1 MTKHLFELAMEPQAV
16 KSPTSEWQGEF
27 AGETAT
33 TAARQRTRVASAGQ
47 NQVAPVASGIVR
59 MPADVLQALRQKRE
73 PLAVQLAA
81 RNGLRD
87 LTELT
92 YLIFLARHPNRQ
104 GRWLKRREPQF
115 AQFSREWTEIR
126 ERIVRPALAQQ
137 SGGLTARSALPGQ
150 AAEIPFAYEIDTEG
164 GPAEGTVAA
173 VALGFEVLK
182 STISTM
188 TQGDIEVTWPISQ
201 IGVTWPGKPNIAY
214 KALNRSELIIVYHKA
229 NPISGIEQVNVKLR
243 CHVVYNGPE
252 VQATFSF
259 DAGGKRSRLM
269 RETNIVINNPLS
281 LETRPAPEQW
291 RRVGVREY
299 PIIRIPVEFMVDHP
313 WPQDNLN
320 MTFMLV
326 LSGMYGFGAGP
337 GSSQHIVDKKV
348 VWN

>member
-1 MTKHLFELAMEPQAV
+1 MRDSFELATEPQA
-16 KSPTSEWQGEF
+16 SEWLGELTDEAGTTSTRSKPGAAAQGQHKSAPSA
-27 AGETAT
+27 AGVV
-33 TAARQRTRVASAGQ
+33 Q
-47 NQVAPVASGIVR
+47 
-59 MPADVLQALRQKRE
+59 MPAAVLQALRQRRE

-81 RNGLRD
+81 RSGLRD

-92 YLIFLARHPNRQ
+92 YLVFLARHPQRQ
-104 GRWLKRREPQF
+104 GRWLKRREPKF
-115 AQFSREWTEIR
+115 AQFAHEWTEIR

-137 SGGLTARSALPGQ
+137 SGGAAAHPSRIGQ
-150 AAEIPFAYEIDTEG
+150 ARESPFAYEMDTEG

-173 VALGFEVLK
+173 VALGFEILK
-182 STISTM
+182 TSISSV
-188 TQGDIEVTWPISQ
+188 TQGDLKVTWPISP

-229 NPISGIEQVNVKLR
+229 NPITGLEQVNVKLR

-259 DAGGKRSRLM
+259 DAGGKRSRIM
-269 RETNIVINNPLS
+269 RDTYVVINNPLS
-281 LETRPAPEQW
+281 LETRPAPEHW

-299 PIIRIPVEFMVDHP
+299 PIIRIPVEFTVDHP

-320 MTFMLV
+320 MTFTLV

>member
-1 MTKHLFELAMEPQAV
+1 MRDLFELADE
-16 KSPTSEWQGEF
+16 S
-27 AGETAT
+27 AT
-33 TAARQRTRVASAGQ
+33 LATRAQPRVAIQGQHKSAPRAAGVMQ
-47 NQVAPVASGIVR
+47 MSAE
-59 MPADVLQALRQKRE
+59 VLQALRQRRE

-81 RNGLRD
+81 RSGLRD

-92 YLIFLARHPNRQ
+92 YLVFLARHPQRQ
-104 GRWLKRREPQF
+104 GRWLKRREPKF
-115 AQFSREWTEIR
+115 AQFAREWTEIR

-137 SGGLTARSALPGQ
+137 SGGTAHPSQ
-150 AAEIPFAYEIDTEG
+150 AREIPFTEEMEAEG

-173 VALGFEVLK
+173 VALGFEILK

-188 TQGDIEVTWPISQ
+188 TAGDIKVTWPISQ
-201 IGVTWPGKPNIAY
+201 IGVTWPGKPNLTY
-214 KALNRSELIIVYHKA
+214 KALNRSELIISYYKA

-269 RETNIVINNPLS
+269 RDTYVTINNPLS
-281 LETRPAPEQW
+281 LETRPAPEVW
-291 RRVGVREY
+291 RRMGVREY
-299 PIIRIPVEFMVDHP
+299 PIIRVPVEFTVDHP

-320 MTFMLV
+320 MTFTLV

-337 GSSQHIVDKKV
+337 GNAEHIVDKKV